1 MMTDA
6 TINVPSLMPISA
18 EPADQHSI
26 QHGSAATMLPAV
38 VRAFNFPKPKR
49 RKMVVSKFLAAM
61 NVGKGVRPS
70 SGSAEDLKKGL
81 AALEAKLN
89 GQADRL
95 AQVEGH
101 GKVVTATVDLL
112 AASVDSRFAVL
123 AAELNQ
129 YAVQV
134 EQGKAA
140 VEASLQAH
148 LARIDGTFQQCDAI
162 LGTMHGLLTT
172 APAVA
177 PPTTAAPQFFTQDLL
192 NIRRSIDDG
201 LAKTMEVKNNLE
213 KLEDRYIHESIAAT
227 AEQAW
232 SREQINTFWVSLTKV
247 DQTLRADLEV
257 EFSTVRAEL
266 QAATATRSQQTAAG
280 ASGQKPA
287 QSFLDERGLFRDRQA
302 PGESKSEPTPSG
314 WQDHGNRPG
323 RDSQD
328 EEDDEGSQHTGQ
340 PRHSPPQRFDIHSD
354 RGATAGEYYRL
365 LQRESRSPFE
375 TKDRGDLPKFNGQ
388 DKGDLWRKKTTYFL
402 TNKCP
407 DVKPFL
413 KWAEQQRE
421 VITPDSMRRAWYS
434 EELKNVR
441 NDPRV
446 LAFHL
451 FGFLNTNLVGEAW
464 DVYDSVGDDNGFEVW
479 RLINLDVTQK
489 TQAEVLALEHA
500 VLNPKKLI
508 KLRDIPTGL
517 VNWDNSY
524 RAYVE
529 AGGRALDDD
538 RKIGALMRLFPDAVC
553 EKVLWEMEKFEG
565 KPLVLRRWVKEHTKL
580 LVNWDSPDSG
590 RPRAANLLDAE
601 ENAQSEDEGDL
612 ENKSREELC
621 ALVRR
626 GAGGRFG
633 AARQATPKK
642 KAGREPPARDA
653 RDVRCGNCAAKGH
666 TSQNCPEERR
676 GPLSR
681 TCFHCGETGHLA
693 AKCPKA
699 PAAGLKT
706 RPVRSLDEVDGV
718 PKILDCRL
726 LANDG
731 YTPIHRLRRRGAER
745 LRRQPGLEECNIN
758 RFSALEAETTEA
770 NTDKNGPSPK
780 LCQSYNAK
788 TCEDNNCTM
797 TLSRVDTARSGARL
811 CVPTEEAA
819 VPKPQPLPEW
829 GANVVSNIYPG
840 MNILFPV
847 ENLHALPEFEEPEWL
862 EVECC
867 LDTGS
872 SIHAADRIDFPGFD
886 VTESDGSRAGQKFQ
900 AAGGSL
906 IDNEGQVNALMTA
919 PGSPAGTELQF
930 CFQIAKVTRPLISVT
945 KMTEKGEL
953 QILCRK
959 DEALVLDGE
968 NKTVAKFARK
978 GGLYVAVMKVRNPRF
993 APFHRP
999 ATR

>member
-1 MMTDA
+1 
-6 TINVPSLMPISA
+6 
-18 EPADQHSI
+18 
-26 QHGSAATMLPAV
+26 
-38 VRAFNFPKPKR
+38 
-49 RKMVVSKFLAAM
+49 
-61 NVGKGVRPS
+61 
-70 SGSAEDLKKGL
+70 
-81 AALEAKLN
+81 
-89 GQADRL
+89 
-95 AQVEGH
+95 
-101 GKVVTATVDLL
+101 
-112 AASVDSRFAVL
+112 
-123 AAELNQ
+123 
-129 YAVQV
+129 
-134 EQGKAA
+134 
-140 VEASLQAH
+140 
-148 LARIDGTFQQCDAI
+148 
-162 LGTMHGLLTT
+162 
-172 APAVA
+172 
-177 PPTTAAPQFFTQDLL
+177 
-192 NIRRSIDDG
+192 
-201 LAKTMEVKNNLE
+201 
-213 KLEDRYIHESIAAT
+213 
-227 AEQAW
+227 
-232 SREQINTFWVSLTKV
+232 
-247 DQTLRADLEV
+247 
-257 EFSTVRAEL
+257 
-266 QAATATRSQQTAAG
+266 
-280 ASGQKPA
+280 
-287 QSFLDERGLFRDRQA
+287 
-302 PGESKSEPTPSG
+302 
-314 WQDHGNRPG
+314 
-323 RDSQD
+323 
-328 EEDDEGSQHTGQ
+328 
-340 PRHSPPQRFDIHSD
+340 
-354 RGATAGEYYRL
+354 
-365 LQRESRSPFE
+365 
-375 TKDRGDLPKFNGQ
+375 
-388 DKGDLWRKKTTYFL
+388 
-402 TNKCP
+402 
-407 DVKPFL
+407 
-413 KWAEQQRE
+413 
-421 VITPDSMRRAWYS
+421 
-434 EELKNVR
+434 
-441 NDPRV
+441 
-446 LAFHL
+446 
-451 FGFLNTNLVGEAW
+451 
-464 DVYDSVGDDNGFEVW
+464 
-479 RLINLDVTQK
+479 
-489 TQAEVLALEHA
+489 
-500 VLNPKKLI
+500 
-508 KLRDIPTGL
+508 
-517 VNWDNSY
+517 
-524 RAYVE
+524 
-529 AGGRALDDD
+529 
-538 RKIGALMRLFPDAVC
+538 MRLFPDAVC
-553 EKVLWEMEKFEG
+553 EKVLWEIEKFEG

-653 RDVRCGNCAAKGH
+653 RDVRCGNCAGKGH

-681 TCFHCGETGHLA
+681 TCFHCGEAGHLV

-699 PAAGLKT
+699 PAAGPKT
-706 RPVRSLDEVDGV
+706 RPVRSLDEVEGV

-999 ATR
+999 AIR